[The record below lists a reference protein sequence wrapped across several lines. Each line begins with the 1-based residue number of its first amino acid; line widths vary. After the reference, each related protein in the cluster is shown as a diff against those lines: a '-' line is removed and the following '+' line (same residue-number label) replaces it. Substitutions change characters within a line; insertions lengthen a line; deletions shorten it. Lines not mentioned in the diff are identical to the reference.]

1 MKLLKSWIRVRCGRR
16 LGVGA
21 VALLLLGFGVVGQ
34 AVGATGDISY
44 DGCISNDGSGGA
56 CADAPGS
63 PLSGAQ
69 GVAVSPDGRSV
80 YAASSGSSTVT
91 HFFAAVGGQLTYD
104 GCVSNDGSVGACA
117 DAPGSPLSGAQRVAV
132 SPDGRSVYV
141 ASSGSSTVTHF
152 FAAAG
157 GQLTYDGCVS
167 NDGSGGACAN
177 AGTPLTSANA
187 VAVSP
192 DGSSVY
198 IVADA
203 TVVHFF
209 AAPAGQLTYD
219 GCVSNDGSGGACADA
234 PGTPLTGADAV
245 AVSPDGKSV
254 YVTSASSG
262 TVTHFFAAPA
272 GQLTY
277 DGCVSNGGSGGA
289 CADARGNSLEDPNAV
304 AVSPDG
310 KSVYVTA
317 GQPGAVTH
325 FFAAAGGQLTF
336 DGCISNDGSGGACAD
351 APGSP
356 VDGADAVAV
365 SPDGK
370 SVYVTSATAG
380 TLTTFAAATASGGQ
394 LTYGS
399 CVSDDGDGG
408 ACADAPGSP
417 LQGAA
422 GVAVNA
428 QGTAVYATAF
438 GAGTVTHFFRT
449 GVSTGGSGATGGS
462 GSGGSGSGTPGSGG
476 GSTTTPTLTSLAIT
490 PHAFVASPGGPSVI
504 VLPSSR
510 RGGKVAY
517 QLDVAAAVRFVIQ
530 HPVPGRR
537 QRVNGKLRCVAPTH
551 KNANAGSC
559 VRVVTVGS
567 FTQPGTAGANSFRFS
582 GRLNG
587 GRLPAGNYTLVATP
601 STAGETGRPVQM
613 TFRIKR

>member
-1 MKLLKSWIRVRCGRR
+1 MRLLTKSWIRVRYGRR

-21 VALLLLGFGVVGQ
+21 VALLVAGFGLVGQ
-34 AVGATGDISY
+34 AVGATGDLSY

-56 CADAPGS
+56 CIDAPGS
-63 PLSGAQ
+63 PLSQAR
-69 GVAVSPDGRSV
+69 GVAVSPDGKSV
-80 YAASSGSSTVT
+80 YVASAGSSTVT

-104 GCVSNDGSVGACA
+104 GCVSNDGSGGTCA
-117 DAPGSPLSGAQRVAV
+117 DAAGTPLSGAEAVAV

-141 ASSGSSTVTHF
+141 ASPGSDAVAHF

-167 NDGSGGACAN
+167 HDGSGGTCAV
-177 AGTPLTSANA
+177 AASLLSANA

-192 DGSSVY
+192 DGKSVY
-198 IVADA
+198 VAA
-203 TVVHFF
+203 EGAVVHFF

-219 GCVSNDGSGGACADA
+219 GCVSNDGSGGTCADA
-234 PGTPLTGADAV
+234 PGTPLLGADAV

-262 TVTHFFAAPA
+262 TITHFFAAPG

-289 CADARGNSLEDPNAV
+289 CADAHGNSLEDPDAV

-356 VDGADAVAV
+356 IDGAAAAAV

-370 SVYVTSATAG
+370 SLYVASSAAG
-380 TLTTFAAATASGGQ
+380 TLSTFAAATASGGQ
-394 LTYGS
+394 LTYAS

-408 ACADAPGSP
+408 ACAAAPGSP
-417 LQGAA
+417 LLGTA

-428 QGTAVYATAF
+428 QGTAVYATGY
-438 GAGTVTHFFRT
+438 GAGTLTHFFRAGNGAGGGSGST
-449 GVSTGGSGATGGS
+449 GGGSGSTGGAGATGGSGAT
-462 GSGGSGSGTPGSGG
+462 TPA
-476 GSTTTPTLTSLAIT
+476 LTSLTIT
-490 PHAFVASPGGPSVI
+490 PFAFVAAPGGPSVI
-504 VLPSSR
+504 VQPSSR
-510 RGGKVAY
+510 KGAEVAY
-517 QLDVAAAVRFVIQ
+517 QLNVAATVRFVFQ
-530 HPVPGRR
+530 HAVPGRR
-537 QRVNGKLRCVAPTH
+537 QRVNGRTRCVVQTH
-551 KNANAGSC
+551 KNAHAGLC
-559 VRVVTVGS
+559 ARYVTVGS
-567 FTQPGTAGANSFRFS
+567 LTQAGKAGADSFRFS
-582 GRLNG
+582 GRLSVG
-587 GRLPAGNYTLVATP
+587 KLPVGSYILVATP
-601 STAGETGRPVQM
+601 STAAGTGRSVQV